1 MAVCSSVSLS
11 ELEYLRFDADYY
23 QPKYLEELEAW
34 RQLDK
39 RVGVSRLVHL
49 IGVPVRT
56 GRTPSLR
63 NIKNDDQIIPFI
75 KTDGIRE
82 GRINFESAG
91 ELPRRVLSESDFIP
105 PDSVVVTIIGA
116 TPEIVGRAAIVRKSD
131 PRCVTNQNVA
141 VITTNGKCDPY
152 FLTAYFQT
160 SWGRDQFWRHSRR
173 TEQVNLNCR
182 EVERVLV
189 PTPDISVQNEIGN
202 LVRDSFAEIDN
213 AKSLYAQ
220 AQSLLESELGLDKLT
235 FDMPVSYTARFSD
248 CLADG
253 RIDAD
258 YFQPKYLQIRSII
271 ENYHAGHDSLLSY
284 CHALAPN
291 FNPKKNPKGIFKY
304 IELANI
310 EASIGLVE
318 GFTEDVGQNLPS
330 RAKRMVAHGDVIAS
344 SVVGS
349 VEKSALITDEDGYLA
364 STGFFHFRPKNI
376 SSEFLLVLV
385 RSVFVR
391 MQLQQQATGGILSA
405 VPDQR
410 LRHVIVPKIP
420 KALQAEITSLVRQA
434 HKARKES
441 KRLLE
446 QAKHR
451 VEALIEEAIAA

>member
-1 MAVCSSVSLS
+1 MAVCSSITLS
-11 ELEYLRFDADYY
+11 QVEYLRLDADYY
-23 QPKYLEELEAW
+23 QPKYLNELETW
-34 RQLDK
+34 RKLDE
-39 RVGVSRLVHL
+39 RVGISKLAHL
-49 IGVPVRT
+49 ISAPVRT

-63 NIKNDDQIIPFI
+63 NIRNDDVIIPFI

-82 GRINFESAG
+82 GWINFESAG
-91 ELPRRVLSESDFIP
+91 ELPRRVLAQSDFIRP
-105 PDSVVVTIIGA
+105 NSVVVTIIGA
-116 TPEIVGRAAIVRKSD
+116 TPEIVGRAAIVRESD
-131 PRCVTNQNVA
+131 PKCVTNQNVA
-141 VITTNGKCDPY
+141 VISTNGKCDPY

-160 SWGRDQFWRHSRR
+160 SWGRDQLWRHSRR

-189 PTPDISVQNEIGN
+189 PVPDISIQNRIGN
-202 LVRDSFAEIDN
+202 LVRNSFEAIDK
-213 AKSLYAQ
+213 AKLLYVQ

-235 FDMPVSYTARFSD
+235 FDKPVSYSSPYSA
-248 CLADG
+248 CLSEG

-258 YFQPKYLQIRSII
+258 YFQPKYLQMRSLI
-271 ENYHAGHDSLLSY
+271 ESYPGGYDCLLSY
-284 CHALAPN
+284 CDVLAPN
-291 FNPKKNPKGIFKY
+291 FDPRKHPKETFKY

-318 GFTEDVGQNLPS
+318 GFTEDLGLNLPL
-330 RAKRMVAHGDVIAS
+330 RAKRMVTHGDVIAS

-405 VPDQR
+405 VPEQR
-410 LRHVIVPKIP
+410 LCHIVVPRIP
-420 KALQAEITSLVRQA
+420 KALQDEITLLVRQA
-434 HKARKES
+434 HRARKES
-441 KRLLE
+441 KRLLD

-451 VEALIEEAIAA
+451 VEALIEEAIAV